1 MKMKNIILAGI
12 IAVGLIGCAKNA
24 TPPMTKSQAYP
35 GMYKE
40 APLSVLIMLPI
51 NKTNQVEAKEFFY
64 TTLTTVMADQGYYVM
79 PPFMSQDVLR
89 RESANDAE
97 RFVDVPLNKFGENF
111 GVDAVLFTTIHK
123 WKKDAITDKVE
134 TEVEYV
140 LKSTKTNEIL
150 FQRKGDLIYDTTI
163 KPPSGGGLAG
173 LVIAGIASKVNT
185 AATSYIK
192 VSRMCNYSTI
202 SDMPAG
208 KYRSNNMIDSVNTA
222 GLKEFKRTIGN

>member
-1 MKMKNIILAGI
+1 MKTKNLIIAGI
-12 IAVGLIGCAKNA
+12 IAALLIGCAKNA
-24 TPPMTKSQAYP
+24 TPPMTKAQTYP
-35 GMYKE
+35 EMYKE
-40 APLSVLIMLPI
+40 SPLSILVMLPI

-64 TTLTTVMADQGYYVM
+64 TTLTTVLADQGYYVM
-79 PPFMSQDVLR
+79 PPFMSQDILR

-97 RFVDVPLNKFGENF
+97 RFVDAPLNKFGENF

-123 WKKDAITDKVE
+123 WKKDGITDKVE

-140 LKSTKTNEIL
+140 LKSTKTNQIL

-163 KPPSGGGLAG
+163 KSSGGGLAG
-173 LVIAGIASKVNT
+173 MVIAGIASKVNT

-192 VSRMCNYSTI
+192 VSRMCNRTTI
-202 SDMPAG
+202 ADMPAG
-208 KYRSNNMIDSVNTA
+208 KYHANNMIDSANTA